1 MTVRQVL
8 VDANVFVSFLIER
21 NEKQRAA
28 AKALIDSAGDGEI
41 KAFITQ
47 FAVFEVSYVLQSFYG
62 KPIPQVAALV
72 RDLLALPGVTAIDDC
87 PWKKVFDVW
96 PERLPGMADAVTVAV
111 AIANRYDAV
120 ATFDQKMRKRMESL
134 GVESYW

>member
-1 MTVRQVL
+1 MTARHVL
-8 VDANVFVSFLIER
+8 VDANVFLSFLVDR

-41 KAFITQ
+41 VALVPQ
-47 FAVFEVSYVLQSFYG
+47 FAVFELVYVLQSSYG
-62 KPIPQVAALV
+62 MAVAQVATLV

-87 PWKKVFDVW
+87 PWKKVFDYW
-96 PERLPGMADAVTVAV
+96 PERLPGLADATIVAV
-111 AIANRYDAV
+111 ASANRYDAV
-120 ATFDQKMRKRMESL
+120 ATFDQKMVKRMRTI

>member
-1 MTVRQVL
+1 MARQVL

-21 NEKQRAA
+21 NETQREA

-41 KAFITQ
+41 EAFVTQ

-62 KPIPQVAALV
+62 MPITRVAAVL
-72 RDLLALPGVTAIDDC
+72 RDMVALPGVTAIDDC
-87 PWKKVFDVW
+87 PWKKVFEYW
-96 PERLPGMADAVTVAV
+96 PERLTAMADGATVAI
-111 AIANRYDAV
+111 AIANRYHAI
-120 ATFDQKMRKRMESL
+120 ATFDQKMIKRMRNV

>member
-1 MTVRQVL
+1 MTARQVL

-21 NEKQRAA
+21 NETQRAA

-41 KAFITQ
+41 EAYVTQ

-62 KPIPQVAALV
+62 MPGPRVAALL
-72 RDLLALPGVTAIDDC
+72 RDMVALPGVTAIDDC
-87 PWKKVFDVW
+87 PWKKVFEYW
-96 PERLPGMADAVTVAV
+96 PERLTSMADAATVAI

-120 ATFDQKMRKRMESL
+120 ATFDQKMIKRMQSA